1 MLIIRIASNVL
12 RLISNIGDIYSRHIN
27 KRNSKIL
34 EVSTGFGIN
43 TYTLLKITDDLG
55 GSLVSIDIDSR
66 RVEKAMKI
74 FKSYIEKGVLKLELA
89 DARSLH
95 YSDNSFDYVVS
106 HTTLHHIN
114 DVERSLGEM
123 TRVLKPLGKIIIV
136 DLKPIT
142 PLILIPGHS
151 PKHIARTRETT
162 IKYIKNNLATIEEGV
177 RGILYYIV
185 AFKQ

>member
-1 MLIIRIASNVL
+1 MLIIRTASNVL

-43 TYTLLKITDDLG
+43 TYTLLKITDDLR

-66 RVEKAMKI
+66 RVEKAEKI

-106 HTTLHHIN
+106 HTTLHHID

-123 TRVLKPLGKIIIV
+123 TRVLKPLGKIIIA

>member
-1 MLIIRIASNVL
+1 
-12 RLISNIGDIYSRHIN
+12 
-27 KRNSKIL
+27 
-34 EVSTGFGIN
+34 
-43 TYTLLKITDDLG
+43 
-55 GSLVSIDIDSR
+55 
-66 RVEKAMKI
+66 
-74 FKSYIEKGVLKLELA
+74 
-89 DARSLH
+89 
-95 YSDNSFDYVVS
+95 
-106 HTTLHHIN
+106 
-114 DVERSLGEM
+114 M

>member
-12 RLISNIGDIYSRHIN
+12 RLISNIEDIYRIHIN

-43 TYTLLKITDDLG
+43 TYALLKITDDLG
-55 GSLVSIDIDSR
+55 GSLVSIDIDPR
-66 RVEKAMKI
+66 RVEKAKKI
-74 FKSYIEKGVLKLELA
+74 FKSYVEKGVLKLEVM
-89 DARSLH
+89 DVRSLH
-95 YSDNSFDYVVS
+95 YVDNSFDYVVS

-123 TRVLKPLGKIIIV
+123 TRVLKSLGKIIIV
-136 DLKPIT
+136 DLRPIT

-151 PKHIARTRETT
+151 PGHITRTRET
-162 IKYIKNNLATIEEGV
+162 IIRYVKNNLVIIEEGV
-177 RGILYYIV
+177 RGILYYMV
-185 AFKQ
+185 ALKQ